1 MNEYQLREQ
10 GRVRAFDIVYIHIQ
24 GKYLKRIHFCF
35 IQNGRKL
42 KLATRGKLI
51 VRMGE

>member
-10 GRVRAFDIVYIHIQ
+10 GRVRAFDIVYIQ

-35 IQNGRKL
+35 IQNGRK
-42 KLATRGKLI
+42 
-51 VRMGE
+51 